1 MRGGAFTCL
10 LPVWAGDNADWF
22 AEAIDSVGAN
32 GLAPAAIFICQDG
45 SLPADLEAA
54 VAAGEQRWGARRIV
68 NPGPRGLHH
77 NLNHA
82 LAEVRTPL
90 AGRADADDINLPGR
104 FEAQA
109 RFLGAHPDVAV
120 VGAAIEELAPDGAR
134 RRKALPLTHDRIV
147 RFAAW
152 RNPINHMTAFFRV
165 DAVRAVGG
173 YPPIPFK
180 EDYALWLRMIAHGL
194 RLANLPQV
202 LVQARLGEGFHR
214 RRAGPGHVAA
224 ERALHQ
230 VRREVRQ
237 IGPVR
242 ASASMALRAAALTL
256 ETPARL
262 IYAAALRR

>member
-1 MRGGAFTCL
+1 LRPHAFTCL
-10 LPVWAGDNADWF
+10 LPVHAGDRADWF

-32 GLAPAAIFICQDG
+32 GLAPWAIFICQDG
-45 SLPADLEAA
+45 PLPPELEAA
-54 VAAGEQRWGARRIV
+54 VAAGERRWSARRMV

-82 LAEVRTPL
+82 LAEVATPL
-90 AGRADADDINLPGR
+90 ACRADSDDVNLPGR

-109 RFLGAHPDVAV
+109 RFLAAHPDIAV
-120 VGAAIEELAPDGAR
+120 VGAAIEEVGPDGAR
-134 RRKALPLTHDRIV
+134 RRKALPLTHDRLV

-165 DAVRAVGG
+165 DAVRAAGG
-173 YPPIPFK
+173 YPPIPLK
-180 EDYALWLRMIAHGL
+180 EDYALWLRMITRGM

-214 RRAGPGHVAA
+214 RRAGPGHLAA